1 MSYAV
6 ETEDLTKVFNGFV
19 AVNRVS
25 LRIRRGTIFGLL
37 GPNGAGK
44 STLLRM
50 ICTLLRPTSGRATVE
65 GHDVVKEPNEVRRI
79 IGVVQEKLLLY
90 PVLTAQENLEFF
102 GRLYGIPEREV
113 RRRVMELLEE
123 VKLEGFRD
131 KPVGMFSSG
140 MRQRLNIVRALIH
153 EPRVLVLDEPTN
165 ALDPQS
171 VRWVRDYVKRLKER
185 GLTIIVTTHDM
196 HEAEELSEELAI
208 MDRGQILDVGPV
220 QELKS
225 KYGAPTIEEVFLRL
239 TGREL
244 RDELSGR
251 LSARGWRRR
260 GPASSTR
267 CWWRRRT
274 SRSST
279 GSSPGS

>member
-6 ETEDLTKVFNGFV
+6 ETENLTKAFNGFI
-19 AVNRVS
+19 AVNGVS
-25 LRIRRGTIFGLL
+25 IKVRRGSIFGLL

-44 STLLRM
+44 STFLRM
-50 ICTLLRPTSGRATVE
+50 ICTLLRPTAGRAVVE
-65 GHDVVKEPNEVRRI
+65 GYDVVREPNEVRKA

-90 PVLTAQENLEFF
+90 PVLTAQENLELF
-102 GRLYGIPEREV
+102 GRLYGVPESEMRRKV
-113 RRRVMELLEE
+113 RELLEE
-123 VKLEGFRD
+123 VKLWGFRD
-131 KPVGMFSSG
+131 KPVGTFSSG
-140 MRQRLNIVRALIH
+140 MRQRLNIVRALMH
-153 EPRVLVLDEPTN
+153 DPRLVILDEPTN

-185 GLTIIVTTHDM
+185 GLTVIVTTHDM

-208 MDRGQILDVGPV
+208 MDRGQVLEVGPV

-225 KYGAPTIEEVFLRL
+225 KYNASTVEDVFLKL

-251 LSARGWRRR
+251 ISARGWR
-260 GPASSTR
+260 
-267 CWWRRRT
+267 
-274 SRSST
+274 
-279 GSSPGS
+279 

>member
-6 ETEDLTKVFNGFV
+6 ETRNLTKSFNGFL
-19 AVNRVS
+19 AVNNVSIRV
-25 LRIRRGTIFGLL
+25 RRGTIFGLL

-50 ICTLLRPTSGRATVE
+50 ICTLLRPTSGRAWVE
-65 GHDVVKEPNEVRRI
+65 GHDVVEEPNEVRKV

-90 PVLTAQENLEFF
+90 PVLTARENLELF
-102 GRLYGIPEREV
+102 GRLYGIPEDEL
-113 RRRVMELLEE
+113 RRKIRELLEE
-123 VKLEGFRD
+123 VKLWGFRD
-131 KPVGMFSSG
+131 KPVGTFSSG
-140 MRQRLNIVRALIH
+140 MRQRLNIVRALLHDPKVVI
-153 EPRVLVLDEPTN
+153 LDEPTN

-171 VRWVRDYVKRLKER
+171 VRWVRDYVKGLKDR
-185 GLTIIVTTHDM
+185 GLTVIVTTHDM

-220 QELKS
+220 QELKA
-225 KYGAPTIEEVFLRL
+225 KYDAPTVEEVFLRL

-251 LSARGWRRR
+251 LSARGWR
-260 GPASSTR
+260 
-267 CWWRRRT
+267 
-274 SRSST
+274 
-279 GSSPGS
+279 